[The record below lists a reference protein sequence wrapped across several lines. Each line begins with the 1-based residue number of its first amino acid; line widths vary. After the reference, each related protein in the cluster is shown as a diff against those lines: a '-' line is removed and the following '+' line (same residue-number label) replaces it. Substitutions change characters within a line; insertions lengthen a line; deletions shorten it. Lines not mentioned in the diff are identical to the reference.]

1 MSVLQELGN
10 IYLSVDTAVETGPS
24 FGTADSTYIGEVI
37 AVNHTS
43 DDKLIS
49 VYVVQAGDESIPDYK
64 WIIRDLPL
72 PGNNAYTTTRFAV
85 NTGSAVYV
93 AGSADISFT
102 YQAMN
107 QLA

>member
-10 IYLSVDTAVETGPS
+10 LYLTVDTAVESGPS
-24 FGTADSTYIGEVI
+24 FGAADSAYIGEVI
-37 AVNHTS
+37 AVNHTA
-43 DDKLIS
+43 DDKIFS
-49 VYVVQAGDESIPDYK
+49 IYVVQAGDESIQDYK
-64 WIIRDLPL
+64 WIVRNLPL

-85 NTGSAVYV
+85 NTGAAIYV